1 MFRFRGMGP
10 SGFRGLELF
19 QRRVVAVGVLAHG
32 AVVHADVGLAQKG
45 QGEGSVR
52 RTDAALSV
60 DVDLGL
66 GRNADAARQSP

>member
-10 SGFRGLELF
+10 SGFRGLVLF

-32 AVVHADVGLAQKG
+32 AVVHADVSLAQKG

-60 DVDLGL
+60 NVDLGL
-66 GRNADAARQSP
+66 GRNADATRQSP

>member
-1 MFRFRGMGP
+1 MFRFRGMGL
-10 SGFRGLELF
+10 SGLRGLVLF

-32 AVVHADVGLAQKG
+32 AVVHTDVSLAQKG

-60 DVDLGL
+60 DVDFGL
-66 GRNADAARQSP
+66 GRNADATRQSP